1 MNVVVPPDI
10 LNQPDI
16 NDGSMVNVNMEE
28 GISNEGGVIQLI
40 CSATGIPEPT
50 VQWNRE
56 DGKDI
61 ILRSESTREKQGK
74 KKKFMVLSFVSCGRG
89 FCVLLWNLSFGIF
102 VFLFG
107 LLTLYVVFG
116 IIFGFPFLVEL
127 KLFVVYIYYI
137 FGFLFI

>member
-1 MNVVVPPDI
+1 MPCYTKTTPKSGNLNVVVPPDI

-40 CSATGIPEPT
+40 CAATGIPEPT

-61 ILRSESTREKQGK
+61 ILRSESTREKQGRLFRMYSLPYTQK
-74 KKKFMVLSFVSCGRG
+74 GLCFCLEFVFGYFM
-89 FCVLLWNLSFGIF
+89 
-102 VFLFG
+102 FLFG
-107 LLTLYVVFG
+107 LWDLILLPG
-116 IIFGFPFLVEL
+116 L
-127 KLFVVYIYYI
+127 
-137 FGFLFI
+137 

>member
-10 LNQPDI
+10 LNQPEI
-16 NDGSMVNVNMEE
+16 SVGSLVNVNMEE

-74 KKKFMVLSFVSCGRG
+74 NGFLIILLFIWLQV
-89 FCVLLWNLSFGIF
+89 FCVLVL
-102 VFLFG
+102 VHFG
-107 LLTLYVVFG
+107 LDS
-116 IIFGFPFLVEL
+116 
-127 KLFVVYIYYI
+127 
-137 FGFLFI
+137 